1 MLHEPPEEFLL
12 RASVGEAPNGILLL
26 NSSEAPA
33 TSTIEELN
41 TIILGEFELPAP
53 IVQWPV
59 DLIRSSPLIQP
70 LIDAIQNGT
79 ASCVGD
85 RSFYPV
91 AKVGAAAWII
101 PTDDGSSWIEVG
113 GIIPGPR
120 EEQNS
125 YRSEIGGL
133 IGKAIGLTCLRS
145 KILPGAPPLIT
156 ACNGIEALK
165 QVEAKTEK
173 VK

>member
-1 MLHEPPEEFLL
+1 
-12 RASVGEAPNGILLL
+12 VGEAPNGILLL
-26 NSSEAPA
+26 NSSEPRA
-33 TSTIEELN
+33 TVTIEELN

-79 ASCVGD
+79 ASCVSD
-85 RSFYPV
+85 SRSFHPV
-91 AKVGAAAWII
+91 VKVGAAAWII
-101 PTDDGSSWIEVG
+101 STDDGLSWIEGG
-113 GIIPGPR
+113 GIIPGPQ

-133 IGKAIGLTCLRS
+133 VGIAIGLTCLGS
-145 KILPGAPPLIT
+145 KILPGAPPLIM
-156 ACNGIEALK
+156 ACDGIEALK
-165 QVEAKTEK
+165 QVRAKTEK